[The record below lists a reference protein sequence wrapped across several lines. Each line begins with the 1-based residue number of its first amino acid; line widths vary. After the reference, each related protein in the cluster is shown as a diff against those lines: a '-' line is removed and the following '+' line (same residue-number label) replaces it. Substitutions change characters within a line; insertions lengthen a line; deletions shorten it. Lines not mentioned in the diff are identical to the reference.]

1 MTRRKIGWLLAVAGI
16 ATAYAGWQYRREGIG
31 YYHAWCGLYRH
42 GESAE
47 YHREQLL
54 ALGEP
59 AWPALRWWLELQ
71 QSGAVG
77 VSPPSQADKASAADT
92 LLARW
97 LITLAENDHLPA
109 ILQRL
114 VRDWPNLSEFTQAA
128 LLQALYM
135 CSRAGASESAGNV
148 TMPAMRP
155 LATPQ
160 SVSITPETVRGFL
173 QQVQPLTNHRGRL
186 AAVRLSHWAS
196 LSESSTASQSSSDHF
211 ADWWHWCREL
221 AELALTDER
230 EEVRLEAIRLAALPQ
245 LQLRQKLARRLL
257 EPPGEPSP
265 SARVLLLI
273 AVGDAQSEDVAP
285 SESLARLLHDESP
298 EVRRTCEQV
307 LRTRGLTPRQIQLAR
322 MWTDADPLVRI
333 RVPSLVYQE
342 NDLDPVAWLERL
354 SRDPSAA
361 VRAAVVR
368 AAGERKEV
376 RFAARVAEMA
386 QDDPSP
392 TVRQL
397 ASYYQR
403 EIFARQP

>member
-1 MTRRKIGWLLAVAGI
+1 MIRRKIGWLLAVAGLV
-16 ATAYAGWQYRREGIG
+16 AAYAGWQFRREGIG
-31 YYHAWCGLYRH
+31 FYHAWCDLYRQ

-59 AWPALRWWLELQ
+59 AWPALRWWLERQ
-71 QSGAVG
+71 QCGAAG
-77 VSPPSQADKASAADT
+77 VNSPPHADKANAAET
-92 LLARW
+92 FLARW
-97 LITLAENDHLPA
+97 LIPLAEHDQLPA
-109 ILQRL
+109 ILQRV

-128 LLQALYM
+128 LLQALCI
-135 CSRAGASESAGNV
+135 CSHAGAPDAARNV
-148 TMPAMRP
+148 GIPAIRH

-160 SVSITPETVRGFL
+160 SVSTTPETVREFL
-173 QQVQPLTNHRGRL
+173 QQVQPLANHRGRP

-196 LSESSTASQSSSDHF
+196 LSEPSAASPTSSDHHTG
-211 ADWWHWCREL
+211 WWHWCREL

-257 EPPGEPSP
+257 EEPGEPSAA
-265 SARVLLLI
+265 ARVLLLI

-285 SESLARLLHDESP
+285 SESVARFLHDESP

-342 NDLDPVAWLERL
+342 NEMDPVAWLERL

-403 EIFARQP
+403 EIFVRQP